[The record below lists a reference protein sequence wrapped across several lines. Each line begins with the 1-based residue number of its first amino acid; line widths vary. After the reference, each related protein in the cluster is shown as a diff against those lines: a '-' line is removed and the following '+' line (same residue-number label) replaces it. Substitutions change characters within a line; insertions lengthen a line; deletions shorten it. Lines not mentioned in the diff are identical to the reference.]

1 MISLVITKTSVT
13 PLSRQAAQSRETTSA
28 SNYTPNTLHTMPII
42 SKKFFAGLLLLASA
56 AQVSAFHTTSRDQD
70 FCCQKQIQGND
81 MDLVSI
87 TCPPQDGRSQ
97 SRRALFRNAASL
109 IVSGTTFAL
118 LEGPSMANAASSVPT
133 AAELERLRKGHA
145 RVQYMLAN
153 WLDITE
159 VCKNN
164 SDQANKQVVR

>member
-1 MISLVITKTSVT
+1 
-13 PLSRQAAQSRETTSA
+13 
-28 SNYTPNTLHTMPII
+28 
-42 SKKFFAGLLLLASA
+42 
-56 AQVSAFHTTSRDQD
+56 
-70 FCCQKQIQGND
+70 

-87 TCPPQDGRSQ
+87 TCPPQDDRSQ

-153 WLDITE
+153 WLEITE